1 MKLMKLIK
9 TLFSFILIL
18 FLCHSVW
25 ARPVAVLPADKTAT
39 VGDALTIDGSSS
51 FDEDNS
57 LTLSYRWSLDINP
70 PNFNSQIN
78 NPSSSS
84 IEFTPDVEGF
94 YLIRLVVNNGTKN
107 SYPAYMVI
115 RAMPS
120 SGMSF
125 N

>member
-1 MKLMKLIK
+1 MKPIN
-9 TLFSFILIL
+9 TLFPFVLTL
-18 FLCHSVW
+18 FLCLSVW
-25 ARPVAVLPADKTAT
+25 ARPVAILPTDKTAT
-39 VGDALTIDGSSS
+39 VGEALTIDGSSS
-51 FDEDNS
+51 FDEDSS

-94 YLIRLVVNNGTKN
+94 YLVRLIVNNGTKN
-107 SYPAYMVI
+107 SYPTYMVI
-115 RAMPS
+115 RAMS
-120 SGMSF
+120 SLGMSF